1 MSNSG
6 TWAGT
11 SQMDREATI
20 SRPESLQ
27 LSHGTTPGGDAE
39 PKSDEFELADEFE
52 EKCSIKS
59 NESFILSEPE
69 PFTYEQFTRFNLLLY
84 KVFGEVGQN
93 GGMAERQELAH
104 AISLMTELGEGNL
117 PRKIASH

>member
-11 SQMDREATI
+11 SQMDREVTL

-39 PKSDEFELADEFE
+39 PKSDDFELPDEFD
-52 EKCSIKS
+52 EKCSLKS
-59 NESFILSEPE
+59 NESFILTEPE

-84 KVFGEVGQN
+84 KVFGEVGLN

-104 AISLMTELGEGNL
+104 AISLMTELGEGNQNL
-117 PRKIASH
+117 HYI